1 MSQYFNPIEG
11 KRNYVDTVTVT
22 DDVLHHLLTMF
33 AYTTDIIDHRAEDD
47 I

>member
-22 DDVLHHLLTMF
+22 DNVLSSVDH
-33 AYTTDIIDHRAEDD
+33 AYTTDIIDHRP
-47 I
+47 